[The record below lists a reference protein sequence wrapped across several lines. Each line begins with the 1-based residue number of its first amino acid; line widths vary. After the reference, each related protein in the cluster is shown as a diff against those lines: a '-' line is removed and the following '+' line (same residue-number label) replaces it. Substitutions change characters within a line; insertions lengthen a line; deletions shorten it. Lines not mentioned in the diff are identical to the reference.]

1 MKVLIADDDPVS
13 CRILERKLS
22 KWGYE
27 VVVCSDGASAW
38 EALSKVDAPNLAIL
52 DWMMPEIDGPEICRR
67 LRENGRIPY
76 TYILML
82 TAKRRKEDVI
92 AGLDAGA
99 DDYISKPFDSHEL
112 DTRLRI
118 GRRILDVQAGLLR
131 SREALRIQATHD
143 PLTGMLNRATVLE
156 HLQKEL
162 HRARRE
168 GKSTGVIMA
177 DLDNFKQINDS
188 FGHLTGDA
196 VLREASR
203 RMRRLM
209 RNYDTIGRYGGEEF
223 LIVIPGSDAAGA
235 ETLANRIREEIAECP
250 ISTLEGM
257 IDLTISLGVA
267 VGHTEDADALIGAAD
282 SALYR
287 AKRAGKNR
295 VTLASTSDLSRALL
309 LAGSIPEEGAAE
321 LDVSVENEGVQL
333 EMNRF

>member
-1 MKVLIADDDPVS
+1 MKVLIAEDEPVS
-13 CRILERKLS
+13 RRILERKLL

-27 VVVCSDGASAW
+27 VVACSDGASAW
-38 EALSKVDAPNLAIL
+38 EALSKEDAPQLVIL

-67 LRENGRIPY
+67 LREHARVPY

-92 AGLDAGA
+92 AGLDSGA

-118 GRRILDVQAGLLR
+118 GRRILELQAGLLR

-143 PLTGMLNRATVLE
+143 SLTGLWNRGTVLE

-162 HRARRE
+162 HRAQRE
-168 GKSTGVIMA
+168 GKSTAVMMA
-177 DLDNFKQINDS
+177 DLDNFKQINDRH
-188 FGHLTGDA
+188 GHLTGDA
-196 VLREASR
+196 VLREVSR
-203 RMRRLM
+203 RMRRLV

-223 LIVIPGSDAAGA
+223 LIVVPGSEVAGA
-235 ETLANRIREEIAECP
+235 ETLANRIREQIAEHP
-250 ISTLEGM
+250 INTLEGM

-267 VGHTEDADALIGAAD
+267 VGQTDDVNALIGAAD

-295 VTLASTSDLSRALL
+295 VSVASTSDLSRAEQLTR
-309 LAGSIPEEGAAE
+309 SIPKEGAAE
-321 LDVSVENEGVQL
+321 LDVSVENEGVHL
-333 EMNRF
+333 ETNRF